1 MEVSKSSGSIIE
13 PFNMFGQ
20 SSKLSAPIECP
31 RFSELCKLGPTIT
44 HAIVLNLKLRYT
56 IEYIYIF
63 KI

>member
-1 MEVSKSSGSIIE
+1 
-13 PFNMFGQ
+13 MFGQ

-56 IEYIYIF
+56 IEYIYF
-63 KI
+63 TFR